1 MLEAGLMIIALM
13 VTALILQEKG
23 KIPLPISLISIV
35 LVLAHFNIHPI
46 DINAERFDQLLLLL
60 LPLMLI
66 GDVMQ
71 LETDELKK
79 NWLSVFGTAGV
90 AVGLSILAGVL
101 LQDIMLPNY
110 AISLPAMIA
119 LMAMV
124 VATDPVTVA
133 SVFNTAKVPHK
144 LKFLA
149 ESESLFNDA
158 TAFAIFSIAVT
169 LMHEPLGF
177 TEIAWSFTL
186 SAGGALITGAIV
198 GLLGIY
204 LLKLSDNPITE
215 TGILLLIAYSAFLIS
230 EHFHF
235 AGIFAIVVSMV
246 LANALITSRD
256 KLFETSQLDHQPN
269 QNQNQNQNH
278 LNAKPIQSRLGK
290 LHAVKQYM
298 SLHHLTAT
306 HKNRLEIIGFIS
318 FTALFANVILF
329 VSISEIINWHE
340 LQTYWK
346 EILSVFIVSTLI
358 RGMVLGQFAW
368 VSNRSAK
375 MQDVSLDWWAIL
387 TFAGVKGGLSIL
399 MVHMIPA
406 SFEYKALFEAIVV
419 GNIILSI
426 FIYAPAMML
435 IIKFRKQALTQELR
449 H

>member
-13 VTALILQEKG
+13 VTALILQEKI

-46 DINAERFDQLLLLL
+46 DINAERFDHLLLLL

-71 LETDELKK
+71 LETTDLKK
-79 NWLSVFGTAGV
+79 NWLSVLGTAGF
-90 AVGLSILAGVL
+90 AVGLSVLAGVL
-101 LQDIMLPNY
+101 LQGIMLPGY
-110 AISLPAMIA
+110 HITLPAMIA

-133 SVFNTAKVPHK
+133 SVFNTTQVPHK

-158 TAFAIFSIAVT
+158 TAFAIFTIAIT
-169 LMHEPLGF
+169 LMQQPLSIE
-177 TEIAWSFTL
+177 EIVWHVTFST
-186 SAGGALITGAIV
+186 GGALITGVIIGV
-198 GLLGIY
+198 LGIY
-204 LLKLSDNPITE
+204 LLKLSNNPITE
-215 TGILLLIAYSAFLIS
+215 TGILLMIAYSAFLIS
-230 EHFHF
+230 EHFHL

-246 LANALITSRD
+246 FANALITSRD
-256 KLFETSQLDHQPN
+256 KLCAVSQER
-269 QNQNQNQNH
+269 
-278 LNAKPIQSRLGK
+278 PIQTSKLQQRQYKIDK
-290 LHAVKQYM
+290 LHSIKQFM

-329 VSISEIINWHE
+329 VSISEIIN
-340 LQTYWK
+340 LNLLIVYWK
-346 EILSVFIVSTLI
+346 EILSVFIISTLI

-368 VSNRSAK
+368 ISNKSSK
-375 MQDVSLDWWAIL
+375 MQNVAVDWWAIL

-406 SFEYKALFEAIVV
+406 SFEHKALFEAIVV

-435 IIKFRKQALTQELR
+435 IIKLR
-449 H
+449 SQQLNGEDGLASKYS

>member
-13 VTALILQEKG
+13 VTALILQEKV
-23 KIPLPISLISIV
+23 KIPLPISLIGIV
-35 LVLAHFNIHPI
+35 LVLSHFNIHPI

-79 NWLSVFGTAGV
+79 NWLSVLGTAGI
-90 AVGLSILAGVL
+90 AVGLSILVGVL

-110 AISLPAMIA
+110 AIGLPAMIA

-133 SVFNTAKVPHK
+133 SVFNTTQVPHK

-158 TAFAIFSIAVT
+158 TAFAIFSIAIT

-186 SAGGALITGAIV
+186 SAGGALVTGAIV
-198 GLLGIY
+198 GLVGIY
-204 LLKLSDNPITE
+204 LLKLSDDPITE

-256 KLFETSQLDHQPN
+256 KLYETLPN
-269 QNQNQNQNH
+269 EEKH
-278 LNAKPIQSRLGK
+278 THIHHPIAPTLGK
-290 LHAVKQYM
+290 LHAVKEYM
-298 SLHHLTAT
+298 SLHHLKAT
-306 HKNRLEIIGFIS
+306 HKNRLEILGFIGFS
-318 FTALFANVILF
+318 ALFANVILF

-435 IIKFRKQALTQELR
+435 IIKLRKQALKRQLS

>member
-13 VTALILQEKG
+13 VTALILQEKI

-46 DINAERFDQLLLLL
+46 NINAERFDQLLLLL

-66 GDVMQ
+66 GDVIQ

-79 NWLSVFGTAGV
+79 NWLSVLGTAGI
-90 AVGLSILAGVL
+90 AVGLSILVGVL

-110 AISLPAMIA
+110 AIGLPAMIA

-133 SVFNTAKVPHK
+133 SVFNTTKVPHK

-198 GLLGIY
+198 GIIGIY

-215 TGILLLIAYSAFLIS
+215 TGILLLIAYTAFLIS

-256 KLFETSQLDHQPN
+256 KLFERSALAPYGNQEQEPTQSIQPTF
-269 QNQNQNQNH
+269 
-278 LNAKPIQSRLGK
+278 GK

-329 VSISEIINWHE
+329 VSISEIINWQE
-340 LQTYWK
+340 LHTYWK

-368 VSNRSAK
+368 VSNKSNK
-375 MQDVSLDWWAIL
+375 MQDVSVDWWAIL

-435 IIKFRKQALTQELR
+435 IIKLR
-449 H
+449 GSQLNRSRDPAIQDH